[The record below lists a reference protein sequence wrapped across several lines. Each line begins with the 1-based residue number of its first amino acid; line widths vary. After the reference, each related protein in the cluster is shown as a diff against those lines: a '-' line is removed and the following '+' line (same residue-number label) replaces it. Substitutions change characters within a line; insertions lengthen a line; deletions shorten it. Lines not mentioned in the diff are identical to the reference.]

1 MQIIGLKFKHHWAML
16 FTLSIPSIFP
26 MTSKWGC
33 MEEELDNWKATALQV
48 PVPGYLLD
56 LGASNVHGYLAL
68 SHLGILIPA
77 LTQTKLCPEDKRLS
91 APPVLSSGGI
101 SSAGFRAGSW

>member
-1 MQIIGLKFKHHWAML
+1 ML

-91 APPVLSSGGI
+91 AQLWRHLQHRFQGWLLVGG
-101 SSAGFRAGSW
+101 FT